1 MNGSDAVNRSAGEL
15 AEMSGLARK
24 VRKVRKVRLLFGKR
38 RGINAVV
45 VGLLESAVGSVD
57 G

>member
-24 VRKVRKVRLLFGKR
+24 VRKVRLLFGRR